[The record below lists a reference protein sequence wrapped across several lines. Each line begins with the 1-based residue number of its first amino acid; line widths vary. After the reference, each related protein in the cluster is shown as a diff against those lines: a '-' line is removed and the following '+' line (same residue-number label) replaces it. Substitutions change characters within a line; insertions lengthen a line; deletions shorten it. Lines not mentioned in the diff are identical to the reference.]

1 MNGGPTGGWLW
12 EVTLTTQQTLTTI
25 VVSDRE
31 ADDDT
36 LRELAL
42 MKADRHEA
50 IWKTDYAETST
61 RRL

>member
-1 MNGGPTGGWLW
+1 MSGGPTGGWLW

-25 VVSDRE
+25 VVSDHE

-42 MKADRHEA
+42 AKADRHEA
-50 IWKTDYAETST
+50 IWETVYSETST
-61 RRL
+61 RPL